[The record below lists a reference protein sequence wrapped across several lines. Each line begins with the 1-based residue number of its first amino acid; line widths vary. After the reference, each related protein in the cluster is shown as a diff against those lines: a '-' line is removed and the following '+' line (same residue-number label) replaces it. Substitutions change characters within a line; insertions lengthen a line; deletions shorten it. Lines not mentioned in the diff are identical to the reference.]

1 MLEYEGKYAK
11 CKVMTDNIEE
21 TAVTQIYGF
30 LNSPAFEGATIRIMP
45 DVHAGAGAVV
55 GFTSTLTDKVIPNVI
70 GVDIGCAIE
79 SYRLG
84 KEVVT
89 DFLAL
94 DNFIR
99 AKIPS
104 GFNVHEKVV
113 PHRYDGL
120 AQLEEIAERTE
131 QDYGRV
137 LRSLGTLGG
146 GNHFIELG
154 VDQFDDKWLTIHTG
168 SRNFGLKVA
177 TYHQHIAEKAVG
189 KRNGLA
195 WLEGATAKQYLA
207 DMLVAQEYAARNRA
221 YIADRILQGFFGKS
235 IGYVT
240 RVGSV
245 HNYIDFMDNV
255 IRKGAIS
262 AREHQLVVIPWN
274 MRDGLIIGR
283 GKGNKDWNTSA
294 PHGAGRVMG
303 RGVAKKTIQLED
315 FQESMKGI
323 WSSCISKDTL
333 DESPMVYKDAETIKA
348 EIGDAVEITNV
359 VKPLYN
365 FKAS

>member
-30 LNSPAFEGATIRIMP
+30 LNSPAFEGAIIRIMP

-55 GFTSTLTDKVIPNVI
+55 GFTSTLTDKVIPNVV
-70 GVDIGCAIE
+70 GVDIGCGIE

-84 KEVVT
+84 KEEVN
-89 DFLAL
+89 FLAL

-99 AKIPS
+99 ATIPS
-104 GFNVHEKVV
+104 GFNVHEKVI
-113 PHRYDGL
+113 PHRYDGFV
-120 AQLEEIAERTE
+120 QLEEITERTE

-177 TYHQHIAEKAVG
+177 TYHQHIAELAVG
-189 KRNGLA
+189 KLNGLA
-195 WLEGATAKQYLA
+195 WLEGTIAKQYLS
-207 DMLVAQEYAARNRA
+207 DMKVAQEYAARNRE
-221 YIADRILQGFFGKS
+221 YIVDRILQGFFGKS

-240 RVGSV
+240 KVGSV
-245 HNYIDFMDNV
+245 HNYIDFTDNV
-255 IRKGAIS
+255 IRKGAI
-262 AREHQLVVIPWN
+262 AAHEHQLLVIPWN

-283 GKGNKDWNTSA
+283 GKGNGDWNMSA
-294 PHGAGRVMG
+294 PHGAGRIMG
-303 RGVAKKTIQLED
+303 RGAAKKTIQLED

-333 DESPMVYKDAETIKA
+333 DESPMVYKNSEMIKEA
-348 EIGDAVEITNV
+348 IADTVEITNV